1 MVVVSKRTTRREYA
15 TQQKLYKL
23 IPKYIPKPLSYKNGV
38 MKSKKC
44 GISLKKWLRTHSK
57 VTDSTLMQIIRN
69 VRLILSK
76 IRRKYPGFRHM
87 DLHIDNVLMNNGR
100 TMIIDFG
107 LSKFKTNKSVCYDFQ
122 LFLNSLRNFLLKKNK
137 RRLRYLDKV
146 LPEGLSRRRRG
157 ASSESA
163 ASIAKRLM
171 GLRA

>member
-1 MVVVSKRTTRREYA
+1 
-15 TQQKLYKL
+15 
-23 IPKYIPKPLSYKNGV
+23 
-38 MKSKKC
+38 
-44 GISLKKWLRTHSK
+44 
-57 VTDSTLMQIIRN
+57 
-69 VRLILSK
+69 
-76 IRRKYPGFRHM
+76 M

-137 RRLRYLDKV
+137 RRLRYFDKV
-146 LPEGLSRRRRG
+146 LPEGLSRRG
-157 ASSESA
+157 KSSESA

>member
-1 MVVVSKRTTRREYA
+1 
-15 TQQKLYKL
+15 
-23 IPKYIPKPLSYKNGV
+23 
-38 MKSKKC
+38 
-44 GISLKKWLRTHSK
+44 
-57 VTDSTLMQIIRN
+57 
-69 VRLILSK
+69 
-76 IRRKYPGFRHM
+76 M